1 MVNGGDIFEG
11 WVVRNSQ
18 PYRLQTVWFE
28 FEDSSN
34 LVFKPGLQ
42 TWSGG
47 GGGGGGGGTC
57 GTVST

>member
-34 LVFKPGLQ
+34 LVFKPGL
-42 TWSGG
+42 
-47 GGGGGGGGTC
+47 
-57 GTVST
+57 VVVVVVVVVVPVVR